1 MDEIIV
7 YISVELKSDRKFF
20 NNIRSGHGAVGGDP
34 HAQDLVGAQAQH
46 VQDDGVELV
55 QGPVDAVGQDGVVPA
70 AQAQGAVGQG
80 GGEAG
85 VAPVQAFGV
94 EQGRQDEVGEGAVLV
109 DPGQGLQGDYKYSL
123 NG

>member
-1 MDEIIV
+1 M
-7 YISVELKSDRKFF
+7 
-20 NNIRSGHGAVGGDP
+20 GGDP

-85 VAPVQAFGV
+85 VAPVQALVFIRI
-94 EQGRQDEVGEGAVLV
+94 GRCLSEIKRKA
-109 DPGQGLQGDYKYSL
+109 YS
-123 NG
+123 NKK